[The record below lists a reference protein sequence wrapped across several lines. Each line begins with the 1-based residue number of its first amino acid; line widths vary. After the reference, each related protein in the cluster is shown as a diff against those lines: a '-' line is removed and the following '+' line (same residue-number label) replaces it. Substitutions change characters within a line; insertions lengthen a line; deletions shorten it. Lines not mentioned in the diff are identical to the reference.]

1 MALLLVSVRDADE
14 AHAALSGGA
23 GLIDVKEPAR
33 GPLGRADF
41 ETWCAVREVVPAS
54 IPLSFA
60 LGELPELEASL
71 AEASAFTIHPWPSVA
86 YLKLGLAEAGADWR
100 ERWRKARAE
109 IQTLAPAAAWVAVIY
124 TDWQAAQAPEPR
136 AVFAEALHIP
146 ECKGYLLDSWD
157 KSHPAI
163 HDLDLGW
170 LITALRYRGH
180 FLAVAGGLVLGSL
193 DRVAALEPDIIAV
206 RGAACHRGRRTRS
219 IDADRVAALAREA
232 GALPTS
238 FRFH

>member
-14 AHAALSGGA
+14 AQAALTGGA

-41 ETWCAVREVVPAS
+41 ETWSAVRAVVPMS

-60 LGELPELEASL
+60 LGELPEFEARL
-71 AEASAFTIHPWPSVA
+71 AEAKALSISPWPSVA
-86 YLKLGLAEAGADWR
+86 YLKLGLSEAGRDWQD
-100 ERWRKARAE
+100 RWRKARAE
-109 IQTLAPAAAWVAVIY
+109 IRGLAPAAAWVAVIY

-136 AVFAEALHIP
+136 AVIAEALHIP

-157 KSHPAI
+157 KSRPAV
-163 HDLDLGW
+163 HDPDLGR
-170 LITALRYRGH
+170 LITTLKFRGH
-180 FLAVAGGLVLGSL
+180 FVAAAGGLVLGAL
-193 DRVAALEPDIIAV
+193 DRASILEPDIIAV

-219 IDADRVAALAREA
+219 IDPDRVAALSREA
-232 GALPTS
+232 ASLPTS